1 MKQPKISVIGRQ
13 KKALAIVCKS
23 GFSGEKI
30 VDNSYFRIDKRETR
44 NGKTRSGKRLQ
55 GPQMD
60 LKAGRVM
67 VRM

>member
-1 MKQPKISVIGRQ
+1 MKQPKISAIGRQ